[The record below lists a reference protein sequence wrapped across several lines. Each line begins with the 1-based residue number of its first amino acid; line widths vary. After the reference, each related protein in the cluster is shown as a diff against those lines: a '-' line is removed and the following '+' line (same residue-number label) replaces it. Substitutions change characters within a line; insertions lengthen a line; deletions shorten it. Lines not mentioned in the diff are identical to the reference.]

1 MILLRQIATTAA
13 AGSLDAVERGRD
25 FGYGEDFVRGKLGSA
40 RLPRL
45 LPGQGTTTLCLEAA
59 AKLVAAGTD
68 LAGIG
73 LVVVCTQNPDGHGIP
88 HTSARVQ
95 AALDLGEDC
104 ACFDLSLGCSGY
116 VYGLS
121 VVKAFMEAHKIPRGL
136 FFTADPYSR
145 ILDPEDSG
153 TALLFGDAATVTL
166 LEEGGEGWHL
176 ADALFA
182 TRGQGGHALH
192 NDDGPLHMD
201 GREVFNFALTAV
213 PPQVRALLSR
223 NGLQTHDVDL
233 YALHQGSRYMVEK
246 LAARLGLTAGQAPVE
261 LEGVGNCVSST
272 LPWVL
277 HRHLRA
283 LRVKLAVIS
292 GFGAGLSYA
301 SALLRHVSP
310 PPTNLANTDE
320 QHPC

>member
-1 MILLRQIATTAA
+1 MILLRQIAIATAA
-13 AGSLDAVERGRD
+13 DAVDALERGRA
-25 FGYGEDFVRGKLGSA
+25 FEYGEDFVRGKLGST

-45 LPGQGTTTLCLEAA
+45 QPGQGTTALCLDAA
-59 AKLVAAGTD
+59 AQLVADGAD
-68 LAGIG
+68 LAGAG

-95 AALDLGEDC
+95 AALGLGEDC

-116 VYGLS
+116 VYGLG

-145 ILDPEDSG
+145 IVDPEDSA

-166 LEEGGEGWHL
+166 LEEGREGWHL
-176 ADALFA
+176 EDAIFA
-182 TRGQGGHALH
+182 TRGQGGAAIH
-192 NDDGPLHMD
+192 NDNGTLHMD

-213 PPQVRALLSR
+213 PPQVRALLAR
-223 NGLQTHDVDL
+223 NGLQTQEVDL

-261 LEGVGNCVSST
+261 MEGVGNCVSST

-283 LRVKLAVIS
+283 PQVKLAVLS

-310 PPTNLANTDE
+310 PPTTPRK
-320 QHPC
+320 HR